1 MTSAK
6 ADTLSELKD
15 HHLTKVIGRKPNHQ
29 DVETWEEEA
38 SEFATLI
45 KTTSIQGGQELGH
58 LAIVISEEEYR
69 LEIEDEDWEYE
80 EPTDPGPYNPD
91 ITGNEGDHEIRR
103 MEAEHKQKQQ
113 DFQKYQGVSEHL
125 KSEFQRCMDS
135 TWIAPLKRPHGGFAN
150 VTIKAFLA
158 HLRANVAKLTTKQ
171 KKDMKKK
178 IEFEWDQTKDI
189 SEYFTQME
197 ETRIR
202 LESWG
207 VTVDDNDMVN
217 AAVAQMQD
225 SGLFDRKFL
234 REWEQKDEHEKT
246 WEAVKEYYKEE
257 YDGIKQ
263 FKDPTNRNFESINS
277 INETNSA
284 DITDFMDE
292 LRRDTAVSQE
302 QIQQMST
309 AFKGTAET
317 MSEVMDRLKQAMDE
331 IKVLNNTVS
340 TLTTANKQLADALKA
355 LGGKQPANPTN
366 PNPPDRKRLPPGK
379 ETNPEGEKCTI
390 CDKIHGKPFTD
401 YCYEL
406 DKNKHMR
413 PRKWKSGL
421 A

>member
-38 SEFATLI
+38 SEIATLI
-45 KTTSIQGGQELGH
+45 KTTPIQGGQELGH
-58 LAIVISEEEYR
+58 LAIVISKEEYR

-125 KSEFQRCMDS
+125 RLEFQRCMDS
-135 TWIAPLKRPHGGFAN
+135 TWIAPLKRPRGGFAN

-207 VTVDDNDMVN
+207 VTVDDDDMVN

-225 SGLFDRKFL
+225 SGMFDRKFL

-263 FKDPTNRNFESINS
+263 FEDPTNRNFESINS

-284 DITDFMDE
+284 DITEFMDE
-292 LRRDTAVSQE
+292 LRRDTAVS
-302 QIQQMST
+302 
-309 AFKGTAET
+309 
-317 MSEVMDRLKQAMDE
+317 
-331 IKVLNNTVS
+331 
-340 TLTTANKQLADALKA
+340 
-355 LGGKQPANPTN
+355 
-366 PNPPDRKRLPPGK
+366 
-379 ETNPEGEKCTI
+379 
-390 CDKIHGKPFTD
+390 
-401 YCYEL
+401 
-406 DKNKHMR
+406 
-413 PRKWKSGL
+413 
-421 A
+421 